1 MMLIDFVVLLAK
13 QERGI
18 LEPLCAEMQLIM
30 VNKRMM
36 FQDIMMI
43 IYVCIMTTESG
54 ATNLR

>member
-1 MMLIDFVVLLAK
+1 MLIDFVVLLAK

-54 ATNLR
+54 GTNLR